1 MSLSPK
7 LAPATRRKREIHE
20 AHPEPSTRYV
30 RAGQPGQRWR
40 SARSERGAVRSEST
54 AAPSAGQQHSSELP
68 KCLTKGTFTSTGL
81 ELTRPCRHS
90 TAPGSQGTVP
100 SLVTPVSPRLKEELR
115 AACAGPEAQVPRN
128 QTGWGGTQARARPHP
143 HPQRRPARAAPQPS
157 GTQPRLFHR
166 AAKGKE
172 IHTVTYSIA
181 NLRSICNSLKKY

>member
-20 AHPEPSTRYV
+20 AHPEPFPRYV

-40 SARSERGAVRSEST
+40 GAQRRARRSAVRE
-54 AAPSAGQQHSSELP
+54 HSSAFCGAAAQLGASQMPDKRYFHQHRAGAHASLP
-68 KCLTKGTFTSTGL
+68 TLH
-81 ELTRPCRHS
+81 R
-90 TAPGSQGTVP
+90 AGSQGTVP

-128 QTGWGGTQARARPHP
+128 QTGWGGTRARARPHP
-143 HPQRRPARAAPQPS
+143 HPRCRPARAAPQPS

>member
-54 AAPSAGQQHSSELP
+54 AAPSVGQQHSSELP

-81 ELTRPCRHS
+81 ELTCPCRHS

-128 QTGWGGTQARARPHP
+128 QIKRAGAGREHGHVPTRTHSAGLP
-143 HPQRRPARAAPQPS
+143 ELHRSPPEPSHGSSTEQPK
-157 GTQPRLFHR
+157 
-166 AAKGKE
+166 A
-172 IHTVTYSIA
+172 
-181 NLRSICNSLKKY
+181 KKYIQSHTALLIYAQYVIP